1 MTLNSA
7 LRQEPIDQVSPPVL
21 STHQK
26 SIVDWLEQQGRF
38 IDDDAIDESQAQVRK
53 ASDELDDETFS
64 EINDYLQDD
73 SFEDDMD

>member
-73 SFEDDMD
+73 SFEDDMN

>member
-26 SIVDWLEQQGRF
+26 SIVDWLEQRGRF
-38 IDDDAIDESQAQVRK
+38 MEDDAIDESQAQVRK
-53 ASDELDDETFS
+53 DSEELDDETFS

-73 SFEDDMD
+73 SFEDEMD